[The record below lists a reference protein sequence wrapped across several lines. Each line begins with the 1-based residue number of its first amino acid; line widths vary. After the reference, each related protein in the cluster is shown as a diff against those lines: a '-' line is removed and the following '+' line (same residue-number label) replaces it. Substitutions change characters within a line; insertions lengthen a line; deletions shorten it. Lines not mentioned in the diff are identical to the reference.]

1 MTETKATRAFRT
13 RWIAMLKARRG
24 DIRSGRAAPID
35 QNGAKIMQSSYA
47 IGDTSGGPPTNTV
60 SILATRGA
68 NGELT
73 RMIHI
78 LEDEEKSSE

>member
-1 MTETKATRAFRT
+1 MTETKATREFRT

-24 DIRSGRAAPID
+24 DIRSGRVPPID

-47 IGDTSGGPPTNTV
+47 IGDTPTNTV

-78 LEDEEKSSE
+78 LESEDKQ